1 MVELDPIVSWPIAI
15 SILLILLI
23 AGLLP
28 LNFYWKKG
36 VSSSR
41 LLAKGLL
48 FLGFWLSL
56 SWIVLAPNR
65 LKEAGDDAILV
76 YSGSVDRDQLNFWKD
91 SLAIQKTRRLDQY
104 QKGTEKVYL
113 LGDDFELDHLYQF
126 KDLDFEWLIPQ
137 NKTQIK
143 SIHWKGAIRKGET
156 QRLNYSIYSPQ
167 EESNLQVG
175 SISDTV
181 LLQKGWNSGAVEFL
195 PAGVGK
201 ISLPLILDLDTL
213 TQIRF
218 FTQAPQPKK
227 YHFQVGF
234 PGAEIRTLSNW
245 LRGKG
250 ETVTEQI
257 QLSRQTFLQSGPDS
271 DSLEIQLV
279 DPSQLSKKAIQDWV
293 KDGKGSLVVL
303 NVSDP
308 ASVASQVNRLFG
320 TGFQVEK
327 ISSEISRQL
336 SSGIEALPFQWK
348 EMSGQELIQEGAI
361 AIQEIGGVKVAISF
375 IQESFPLMLEGN
387 EAEYEQIWS
396 ELLGKLEPDE
406 SNSIQL
412 EAPVLLGVN
421 QGIRLMDQDSL
432 PNYWLGGEDTIYLR
446 KSAINP
452 FLAEGEFQ
460 TSESGWVKGDRD
472 FAFYSYEPSELP
484 LMHVANRVHQIQA
497 SNPNQVGSSQQ
508 IKKPLSPWIGL
519 IGMLLFLGGMWLEPK
534 LN

>member
-15 SILLILLI
+15 LVLLILLI
-23 AGLLP
+23 AGLFP
-28 LNFYWKKG
+28 LYFYLKKG

-41 LLAKGLL
+41 LLVKGLL
-48 FLGFWLSL
+48 FLGFWLSF

-65 LKEAGDDAILV
+65 LKESGDDAVLV
-76 YSGSVDRDQLNFWKD
+76 YSTSIDRDQLNFWKD

-113 LGDDFELDHLYQF
+113 LGDDFELDHLYQV

-137 NKTQIK
+137 NKAQIK
-143 SIHWKGAIRKGET
+143 SVHWKGAIRKGES

-167 EESNLQVG
+167 EESILRVG

-181 LLQKGWNSGAVEFL
+181 LLEKGWNSGAVEFYS
-195 PAGVGK
+195 AGIGK

-218 FTQAPQPKK
+218 FTQASKPKK

-279 DPSQLSKKAIQDWV
+279 DPGQLSKKAIQDWV
-293 KDGKGSLVVL
+293 KEGKGSLVVL

-308 ASVASQVNRLFG
+308 ASVAVQVNKLIG
-320 TGFQVEK
+320 TGFQVDK
-327 ISSEISRQL
+327 INSEILRQL
-336 SSGIEALPFQWK
+336 SSGVEALPFQWK
-348 EMSGQELIQEGAI
+348 EMSGQELIQEGSI
-361 AIQEIGGVKVAISF
+361 AIQEIEGVKVAISL

-387 EAEYEQIWS
+387 ESEYEQIWS

-412 EAPVLLGVN
+412 GAPVLLGVN
-421 QGIRLMDQDSL
+421 QGIRLTDQDSL
-432 PNYWLGGEDTIYLR
+432 PSYLLGGVDTVNLR

-452 FLAEGEFQ
+452 YLGEGEFQ
-460 TSESGWVKGDRD
+460 TSESGWIEGDRG
-472 FAFYSYEPSELP
+472 FSFYSYGPSELP
-484 LMHVANRVHQIQA
+484 LMHVTNRVHQIQE

-508 IKKPLSPWIGL
+508 IKKPISPWIGMV
-519 IGMLLFLGGMWLEPK
+519 GMLLFLGGMWLEPK
-534 LN
+534 VS

>member
-15 SILLILLI
+15 LVLLILFVP
-23 AGLLP
+23 GLFHLY
-28 LNFYWKKG
+28 FYWKKG
-36 VSSSR
+36 VSSTR
-41 LLAKGLL
+41 LLVKGLL
-48 FLGFWLSL
+48 FLGFWLSF
-56 SWIVLAPNR
+56 SWIVLGPNR
-65 LKEAGDDAILV
+65 LKEAEEDAVLV
-76 YSGSVDRDQLNFWKD
+76 YSTSIDRDQLNFWKD
-91 SLAIQKTRRLDQY
+91 SLDIQKTRRLDQY
-104 QKGTEKVYL
+104 QQGTEKVYL

-126 KDLDFEWLIPQ
+126 KDLDFEWIIPQ
-137 NKTQIK
+137 NKAQIK
-143 SIHWKGAIRKGET
+143 SIHWKGSIRKGET
-156 QRLNYSIYSPQ
+156 QRLSFSIFSPH
-167 EESNLQVG
+167 EESILRVG

-181 LLQKGWNSGAVEFL
+181 LLEKGWNSRAVEFL
-195 PAGVGK
+195 PAGIGK
-201 ISLPLILDLDTL
+201 ISLPLSLDLDTL

-218 FTQAPQPKK
+218 FTQASQPKK

-250 ETVTEQI
+250 ETVSEQI

-271 DSLEIQLV
+271 DSLEIQLI
-279 DPSQLSKKAIQDWV
+279 DPSQLGNKNIQDWV
-293 KDGKGSLVVL
+293 KEGKGSLVVL

-308 ASVASQVNRLFG
+308 ASVATQVNKLFG

-336 SSGIEALPFQWK
+336 GSGVEALPFQWK
-348 EMSGQELIQEGAI
+348 EMSGQELTQEGSI
-361 AIQEIGGVKVAISF
+361 AIQEIYGVKVAISL

-387 EAEYEQIWS
+387 EEEYEQIWS

-432 PNYWLGGEDTIYLR
+432 PGYWLGGEDTVYLR
-446 KSAINP
+446 KSAMNP

-460 TSESGWVKGDRD
+460 TLESGWIDGDRN
-472 FAFYSYEPSELP
+472 FSFYSYEPSVLP